1 MPGFRGTD
9 ELLEQEIAE
18 VERIARLR
26 LRRATE
32 ELRALDRDLSA
43 LKRERGRRRVE
54 SAVPSA
60 EPATAAARS

>member
-32 ELRALDRDLSA
+32 ELRALDRDLLA